1 MTTTAEPKMD
11 TKPVTT
17 SPVTTAPT
25 RSDGTVMYLLS
36 DFHLGSPS
44 VKESHEREQLLLQ
57 FFEETAP
64 TASAYYLL
72 GDVFDFW
79 FELRHAVPKHFV
91 RLQGCLARLSD
102 RGIPVHY
109 FTGNHD
115 LWTFGYLESELGVI
129 LHRDALEVEW
139 EGRRLLLAHGDG
151 KGPGDYGFK
160 RLRRIFHSP
169 ICQRLF
175 ALLHPNIS
183 FALAQHWSRSSRLAQ
198 SPIEAA
204 ESDRNR
210 DFDPHQEWLYR
221 YCLRQQDRR
230 KESGLPP
237 YDYLVFGHRHLPVY
251 CPLPDSGVYVNL
263 GDWIRHFTYGRFE
276 NGRLELLAYPG
287 NHPAG
292 LGRQSDSNS

>member
-1 MTTTAEPKMD
+1 MEDDDLQTMAPMTT
-11 TKPVTT
+11 KPTPPNGSVI
-17 SPVTTAPT
+17 
-25 RSDGTVMYLLS
+25 YLLS

-44 VKESHEREQLLLQ
+44 VRESRDREQLLLQ
-57 FFEETAP
+57 FFEETMP
-64 TASAYYLL
+64 SASAYYLL

-79 FELRHAVPKHFV
+79 FELRHAIPKHFV
-91 RLQGCLARLSD
+91 RLQGCLARVSD

-169 ICQRLF
+169 WCQRLF
-175 ALLHPNIS
+175 ALLHPNLS
-183 FALAQHWSRSSRLAQ
+183 FALAQHWSRNSRLAQ
-198 SPIEAA
+198 TPAEAA
-204 ESDRNR
+204 EFEGTKS
-210 DFDPHQEWLYR
+210 FDPHREWLYR
-221 YCLRQQDRR
+221 YCLRQQNQR
-230 KESGLPP
+230 KQAGLPFF
-237 YDYLVFGHRHLPVY
+237 DYLVFGHRHLPVF
-251 CPLPDSGVYVNL
+251 CPLPEGGIYVNL

-276 NGRLELLAYPG
+276 KGQLDLLAYPG
-287 NHPAG
+287 NFPSG
-292 LGRQSDSNS
+292 LGRHPQPIRAHNPL